1 MGIDIRPDGF
11 CTLDQVMECLMIK
24 KFNPTFADI
33 KTCVEDNE
41 KKRYELMFQDV
52 WLIRA
57 V

>member
-1 MGIDIRPDGF
+1 MGIDIRSDGF
-11 CTLDQVMECLMIK
+11 CTLDQVMGCPIIK

-33 KTCVEDNE
+33 KACVEDNE
-41 KKRYELMFQDV
+41 KKRYELLFQDV

>member
-11 CTLDQVMECLMIK
+11 CTLDQVMECPMIK